1 LRYIFHSV
9 WLQYKV
15 TMTFLIELKE
25 WRRLETYFMI
35 ETAEFFSFHF
45 IALSRP
51 PPSWTGCS
59 QSVRSLVVFD
69 RSAHLCINS
78 PEGALCV
85 QLSVF
90 ILSFDGFL
98 SRHPLLVHHLLAWG
112 HCPPMLCLFGRT
124 AVSRPDQ
131 LASRVSN
138 RWCYLSYFSSEKVF
152 CYGSATPHPYPV
164 RSLPAQLWHRCT
176 DGVFMW
182 TPTQPWII
190 GWAEIRTRVSQLRCR
205 CSNHY
210 STSSGSEP

>member
-1 LRYIFHSV
+1 MIF
-9 WLQYKV
+9 
-15 TMTFLIELKE
+15 FIELKE

-59 QSVRSLVVFD
+59 QSVRPLVVFD
-69 RSAHLCINS
+69 CSARLCKNS

-90 ILSFDGFL
+90 IPSFDGFSSTIFL
-98 SRHPLLVHHLLAWG
+98 PGATAPLGSVFSAIWQVLTQSNWLWE
-112 HCPPMLCLFGRT
+112 CPVDG
-124 AVSRPDQ
+124 AVCHIFQ
-131 LASRVSN
+131 
-138 RWCYLSYFSSEKVF
+138 WKGF

-164 RSLPAQLWHRCT
+164 RSLPAQLWHLCT

-205 CSNHY
+205 RSNHY
-210 STSSGSEP
+210 STSSRSKFSSQLCF